1 MSRLLPWIFAVT
13 LVAAALAVAP
23 GFLFYYDVTPKA
35 VVALLGGAAV
45 CAMVG
50 QWAGGV
56 RQLWNCAPG
65 KLLLLGLA
73 LGAFA
78 AVLATAWSLD
88 PALSATGSEWRRL
101 GLGVELA
108 LAVSTLALAAWAAGA
123 PERVRWILRAVAM
136 ASLAGAVYG
145 TAQYFG
151 LDPLQPAERYVVG
164 EGEWAI
170 VRPPGTLGHAGYA
183 ATFLLHGVFAG
194 VALALADAGKWRRLG
209 AISAGLS
216 AVAIALSGSRS
227 ALLGLAVGGLVLAT
241 TLRPRIWRRGALAA
255 IALALAAVAFYAAPT
270 GERLRARVR
279 WSGEDPGG
287 GGRLLL
293 WRDAAGLAAENWLAG
308 TGPETFSAAFLPY
321 HSVELSQRLPEQ
333 YYESP
338 HNILLDAACSK
349 GVLGLLALLAIVAAG
364 AWGAW
369 RDRSKLA
376 YCLLAGLLA
385 TLVSQQFLAFTA
397 ATQLYFFAWA
407 ALSTALAA
415 TQETSRERRLP
426 SLRVI
431 GLAASVGF
439 VWLAWGLL
447 RADWQ
452 LERVRAAIEAG
463 DPAAAADRY
472 ERFLQVKPAG
482 FYADLWFSLEMR
494 RAAMSVEGTQASRL
508 WLAARQAARRAV
520 ERSETP
526 QNTHYN
532 LAAIHAEEGDPAAVE
547 RDLEA
552 AIAAAPHWYRPYSML
567 AQVYLVT
574 QRREQAIGPV
584 RRALELT
591 DGANARVRAVAAELG
606 VATAPE

>member
-1 MSRLLPWIFAVT
+1 MSRLLPWVFAVT

-35 VVALLGGAAV
+35 VAALLGGASV
-45 CAMVG
+45 CAMASA
-50 QWAGGV
+50 WAGGV
-56 RQLWNCAPG
+56 RRLWGCGPG
-65 KLLLLGLA
+65 KLLLVGLA
-73 LGAFA
+73 LGAA
-78 AVLATAWSLD
+78 ATVAATALSRD

-108 LAVSTLALAAWAAGA
+108 LAAWTLALAAWAAGA
-123 PERVRWILRAVAM
+123 PQRVLWILRAVAM
-136 ASLAGAVYG
+136 ASLAGAIYG

-194 VALALADAGKWRRLG
+194 VALALVDRGAWRRLG
-209 AISAGLS
+209 AVAAGLA

-241 TLRPRIWRRGALAA
+241 TLRPRIGRRGVLAA
-255 IALALAAVAFYAAPT
+255 IVLALAAVAFYAAPT

-279 WSGEDPGG
+279 WSAEDPGG

-293 WRDAAGLAAENWLAG
+293 WRDAAGLAAENWLSG

-349 GVLGLLALLAIVAAG
+349 GAAGLLALLAILAAG

-369 RDRSKLA
+369 RDGSKLA

-385 TLVSQQFLAFTA
+385 TLVSQQFLALTA
-397 ATQLYFFAWA
+397 ATALHFFAWTGLA
-407 ALSTALAA
+407 AALAA
-415 TQETSRERRLP
+415 PEAAGRDRNRP
-426 SLRVI
+426 SLAVI
-431 GLAASVGF
+431 GWAAAVGL
-439 VWLAWGLL
+439 VWLAFGLV

-452 LERVRAAIEAG
+452 LERVRAAMQAG

-482 FYADLWFSLEMR
+482 FYSDLWFSLEMR

-508 WLAARQAARRAV
+508 WLAARQAARRAA

-526 QNTHYN
+526 QNAHYN

-547 RDLEA
+547 RDLKA
-552 AIAAAPHWYRPYSML
+552 AITAAPQWYRPYSML

-591 DGANARVRAVAAELG
+591 DGGNPRVRAVAAELG